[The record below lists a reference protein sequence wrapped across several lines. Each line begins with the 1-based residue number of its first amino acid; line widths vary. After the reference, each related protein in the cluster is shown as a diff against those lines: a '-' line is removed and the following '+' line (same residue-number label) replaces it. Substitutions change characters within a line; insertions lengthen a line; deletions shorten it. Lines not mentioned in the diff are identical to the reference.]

1 MTDIEY
7 LKKYFTGNLDEAI
20 KRLNNGEA
28 IQYIIGNVDFYGN
41 TIKVNKN
48 VLIPRFETEELCF
61 RTINYIKKY
70 FKNPENI
77 LEIGTGS
84 GCISIALKKNL
95 DSYITAIDISKDA
108 LDIAKENALLNNVS
122 INFLQSDLFN
132 NVKGK
137 FDVIISNPP
146 YISYEEN
153 IMDVVKNNEPHLA
166 LYAPDNGLYFYKKIL
181 KESSSYLNE
190 RFLIAFE
197 IGFMQADDIQK
208 EALKYFPNARI
219 SSEKD
224 LQGKDR
230 YIFIFNNLDWNKI
243 NKML

>member
-7 LKKYFTGNLDEAI
+7 LKKYFNGSLDEAI

-28 IQYIIGNVDFYGN
+28 IQYIVGSTDFYGN
-41 TIKVNKN
+41 IIKVNKN
-48 VLIPRFETEELCF
+48 VLIPRFETEELTF

-70 FKNPENI
+70 FKENVHI

-95 DSYITAIDISKDA
+95 DSNVTAVDISNDA
-108 LDIAKENALLNNVS
+108 LEIAKQNAFENNTEIA
-122 INFLQSDLFN
+122 FLQSDLFS
-132 NVKGK
+132 NVNGK

-146 YISYEEN
+146 YISYDEE

-166 LYAPDNGLYFYKKIL
+166 LYAPDNGLFFYKEIL
-181 KESSSYLNE
+181 KQASSYLKK

-197 IGFMQADDIQK
+197 IGYKQADDIKK
-208 EALKYFPNARI
+208 EALKYFKTCKI
-219 SSEKD
+219 SVEKD

-230 YIFIFNNLDWNKI
+230 YIFIFNNLD
-243 NKML
+243 